1 MGMAETGEANVK
13 PACSRICGKYFPL
26 DRLASA
32 IKKAPRRRFFYGCSQ
47 WGRIS
52 KTGST
57 LVRTLAWVLFA
68 AGVRTALQ
76 ADLLAA
82 AGRDGEALGREL
94 VLGRRCRLRL

>member
-1 MGMAETGEANVK
+1 MDAT
-13 PACSRICGKYFPL
+13 
-26 DRLASA
+26 
-32 IKKAPRRRFFYGCSQ
+32 

-57 LVRTLAWVLFA
+57 LVRALAWVLFA

-82 AGRDGEALGREL
+82 AGRDGVALGRDW
-94 VLGRRCRLRL
+94 LGGADVGFDSDFLGHGGLRLKMA